1 MSAGTPAGGR
11 PPRRKEEITCGD
23 GRTLLWTCGCLVV
36 AGDLL
41 PGHAPADHRLR
52 SPGRGLVP
60 SPFPSTTRRRA
71 RGSKPGWITT
81 LDWRNSTR
89 RPSPSPGPQQ
99 GASRA
104 GEPVVMGLH
113 VAAVRGVHG
122 MDVVFF
128 SGRSR
133 VRFGLAL
140 GLSGLGGSALPRT
153 QPSFSFQYQ
162 PSTTPTASPPC
173 VDRTQRRHGSL
184 RTGFLPSSSRRDD
197 AAGAWDTCLAS
208 YTCGRQDTWNS
219 ST

>member
-71 RGSKPGWITT
+71 RGSKPGWVTT

-140 GLSGLGGSALPRT
+140 GLSGLGGSANPAELF
-153 QPSFSFQYQ
+153 FSV
-162 PSTTPTASPPC
+162 PA
-173 VDRTQRRHGSL
+173 VDDTIRLAALCG
-184 RTGFLPSSSRRDD
+184 PD
-197 AAGAWDTCLAS
+197 AAAPRFTPHWLS
-208 YTCGRQDTWNS
+208 PIVFSQGRRGRS
-219 ST
+219 LGYMPG